1 MEFYPEGYRLGTD
14 QNRLR
19 TASLSALAEAA
30 KSQDILEGKAMVC
43 DAAHNLIV
51 DLGGGLRGIIPRE
64 EGALGVREG
73 KTRDIAM
80 ISRVN
85 KPVCFTVTG
94 FETRDGEVLPVLS
107 RRAAQERCL
116 CESLSHLTPGDV
128 IDAQI
133 THLEPFGAFADIGC
147 GVSSLLPIDAIS
159 VSRISHPRD
168 RFTVGQRIRA
178 VVRGRDAMGRISLTH
193 KELLGSWLENAALF
207 SPGETVAGIV
217 RSVEPYGI
225 FIELTPNLAGLAE
238 PKGLAQC
245 GQTASVYIKSLIPS
259 RMKVKLILIECFAA
273 APAPAPFIYRETARH
288 ISRWRYSP
296 PGCDRIIETVFDSPE
311 EAD

>member
-43 DAAHNLIV
+43 DAAHNRNV

-94 FETRDGEVLPVLS
+94 FETRDGEVLPGYVD
-107 RRAAQERCL
+107 ADN
-116 CESLSHLTPGDV
+116 HH
-128 IDAQI
+128 IDAVRYA
-133 THLEPFGAFADIGC
+133 TN
-147 GVSSLLPIDAIS
+147 
-159 VSRISHPRD
+159 RIWKR
-168 RFTVGQRIRA
+168 
-178 VVRGRDAMGRISLTH
+178 RGS
-193 KELLGSWLENAALF
+193 
-207 SPGETVAGIV
+207 
-217 RSVEPYGI
+217 
-225 FIELTPNLAGLAE
+225 
-238 PKGLAQC
+238 
-245 GQTASVYIKSLIPS
+245 
-259 RMKVKLILIECFAA
+259 
-273 APAPAPFIYRETARH
+273 
-288 ISRWRYSP
+288 
-296 PGCDRIIETVFDSPE
+296 
-311 EAD
+311 